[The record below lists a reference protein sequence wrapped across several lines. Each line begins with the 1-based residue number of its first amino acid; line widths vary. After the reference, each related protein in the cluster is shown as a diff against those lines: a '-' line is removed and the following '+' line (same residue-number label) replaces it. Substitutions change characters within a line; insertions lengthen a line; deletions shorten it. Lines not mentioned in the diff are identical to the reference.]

1 MAPFPVAVPAMR
13 AGVKPLGTVILVLV
27 HVLFSRADL
36 FEAIPKRRV
45 MAEVK
50 AVKVERSR
58 ARGHVASNT
67 LTALTGAIS
76 WLPLNCFKQK
86 GHKLSL
92 GDWRSLAKTFFQRVR
107 VELEPTH
114 ILLSGSQPWA
124 GPT

>member
-1 MAPFPVAVPAMR
+1 MR
-13 AGVKPLGTVILVLV
+13 AGVKPLGAVILVLV
-27 HVLFSRADL
+27 HDLSSRADL

-76 WLPLNCFKQK
+76 WPPLNCFKQK
-86 GHKLSL
+86 FINHLKSISAF
-92 GDWRSLAKTFFQRVR
+92 WRKRFPS
-107 VELEPTH
+107 
-114 ILLSGSQPWA
+114 W
-124 GPT
+124 